1 MSKHLLY
8 FKWLDTAKAGGQK
21 FFKHLQNV
29 SANRHTKHWLYTV
42 LCCRFNATQL
52 PNKRPKLYLFPI
64 FNHLKTNNMNLIKQY
79 QVDRQLSRWRKTL
92 QVNQQVM
99 ILDGERIYK
108 TEITGF
114 EPHRIRVLAY
124 GSAIQ
129 LTWVD
134 MCCVFPLIRG
144 GAK

>member
-1 MSKHLLY
+1 
-8 FKWLDTAKAGGQK
+8 
-21 FFKHLQNV
+21 
-29 SANRHTKHWLYTV
+29 
-42 LCCRFNATQL
+42 
-52 PNKRPKLYLFPI
+52 
-64 FNHLKTNNMNLIKQY
+64 MNLIKQY
-79 QVDRQLSRWRKTL
+79 QVNRQLSKWRKTL

-99 ILDGERIYK
+99 IIDGKRIYK
-108 TEITGF
+108 TEIAGF